1 MRWCVGSCCVGS
13 AGALAA
19 AASCRTVCLHRG
31 GLHCAGSWESG
42 AGTGVSRFWPILIL
56 NSWSAWAHAWCR
68 LDRRRGAAQDYARV
82 RAAALGGGGCQ
93 DGARGGQGWRAAGP
107 CGIQRE
113 DGQSLVALKG
123 KTKGA
128 MLVFDG
134 PARPRGE
141 RNSPELVFG
150 NEVSAD
156 IGGFQLRFAV
166 GVVSPQCR
174 TGLASAVVCGPLSR
188 LFPPHACPSLSRVVV
203 WPPRGHCPG
212 DGTIDYGEFRKIVAK
227 KTRSQT
233 WDMVRPPA
241 TPRL

>member
-1 MRWCVGSCCVGS
+1 
-13 AGALAA
+13 
-19 AASCRTVCLHRG
+19 
-31 GLHCAGSWESG
+31 
-42 AGTGVSRFWPILIL
+42 
-56 NSWSAWAHAWCR
+56 
-68 LDRRRGAAQDYARV
+68 
-82 RAAALGGGGCQ
+82 
-93 DGARGGQGWRAAGP
+93 
-107 CGIQRE
+107 
-113 DGQSLVALKG
+113 
-123 KTKGA
+123 

-156 IGGFQLRFAV
+156 IGGFQLSQWVWCLHSAA
-166 GVVSPQCR
+166 
-174 TGLASAVVCGPLSR
+174 LAFAVVCGPLSR
-188 LFPPHACPSLSRVVV
+188 LLPPRACPSLSRVVV

-233 WDMVRPPA
+233 WDMVSAHSIAA